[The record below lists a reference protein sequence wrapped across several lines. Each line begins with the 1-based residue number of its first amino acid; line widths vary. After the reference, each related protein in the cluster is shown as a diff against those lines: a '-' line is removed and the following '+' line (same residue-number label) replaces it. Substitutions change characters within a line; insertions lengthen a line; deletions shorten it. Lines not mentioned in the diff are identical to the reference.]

1 MPSAHGQRNSPSGP
15 ATAPGAA
22 AIIEVPTAPAAQPIL
37 GAAWQFPRHARTPT
51 WRPRPAPPPSRTRCS
66 PTTPTAGAAGRHRP
80 PSARPR
86 AAAGCRWGTW
96 PSPPPAPGRQV
107 PRSPGSPR
115 RAAPAASSRPVPAV
129 LIAAVGTAAQADR
142 AIAAGADMIDAAG
155 LSDQAVAAIRAR
167 HPRVRLWAG
176 SPAAVGADG
185 ATAADGRAMPV
196 AAVVARAAVLTWL
209 GTPAIRTGHVLPVR
223 RAIDMTSSIAGTR
236 LPSLTTRGLG

>member
-1 MPSAHGQRNSPSGP
+1 MTGH
-15 ATAPGAA
+15 T
-22 AIIEVPTAPAAQPIL
+22 
-37 GAAWQFPRHARTPT
+37 PR
-51 WRPRPAPPPSRTRCS
+51 RPAPAT
-66 PTTPTAGAAGRHRP
+66 GA
-80 PSARPR
+80 
-86 AAAGCRWGTW
+86 
-96 PSPPPAPGRQV
+96 Q
-107 PRSPGSPR
+107 
-115 RAAPAASSRPVPAV
+115 PVPAV
-129 LIAAVGTAAQADR
+129 LIAAVSTAAQADR

-176 SPAAVGADG
+176 SPAAVG